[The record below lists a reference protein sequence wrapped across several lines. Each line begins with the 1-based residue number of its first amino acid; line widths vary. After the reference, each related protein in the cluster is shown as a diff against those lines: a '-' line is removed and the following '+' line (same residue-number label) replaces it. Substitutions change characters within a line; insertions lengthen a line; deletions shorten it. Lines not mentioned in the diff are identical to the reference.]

1 MHTTYT
7 SSILYFCVF
16 SSYTLIVKGGNK
28 KTRQIEVSEISMKCI
43 AFFHV
48 HKTIPERDYAIYA
61 NQTVI
66 DHLNTCA
73 SFRLTGWFIYLP
85 HKNPLIKD
93 VKIYASLKTCS
104 IYKKA
109 IEHHKLWFL

>member
-16 SSYTLIVKGGNK
+16 SSYTLIVKGENK

-85 HKNPLIKD
+85 HKKPTHQRCKNIRIFENMFNIQKSHRTP
-93 VKIYASLKTCS
+93 
-104 IYKKA
+104 
-109 IEHHKLWFL
+109 